1 MLNQISRRRVLQ
13 ALSLTMAGS
22 PWLSA
27 LADLQGDH
35 NSPKFS
41 YKARIIKTGEIVD
54 IDNDDVG
61 QLIFEGQAKIVEDK
75 SSIVEKFE
83 YFSSLSAPRFMKFEN
98 VMKSITPEIEAHF
111 DYFICVNT
119 AVADSSPTNFVPA
132 QFMSVI
138 GRSRKGQNIFERN
151 SSQEIIGITAEAQK
165 FQTDFFETYLENALK
180 QSAEYA
186 RRNDIDLNYKN
197 DQLPYALPVS
207 TGLAGSGSILTISG
221 AFQIHFAKTRD
232 HKQSTIGSPMSH
244 AMYIYYR
251 YSSGGRWSGIAVHG
265 TPPSNWKKL
274 GASRASHGCV
284 RTLPYVAKALR
295 SAFFESSSFLSP
307 NLPEFDANSALPK
320 LTGKNIS
327 ERRPKAVIV
336 LFEGYQRPNIHLG

>member
-1 MLNQISRRRVLQ
+1 MLNPLSRRRVLQ

-27 LADLQGDH
+27 LAEMQSDH
-35 NSPKFS
+35 NNTKLS
-41 YKARIIKTGEIVD
+41 YKAQIIETGEIVD

-61 QLIFEGQAKIVEDK
+61 QLILEGKAQIVEDK
-75 SSIVEKFE
+75 SSVVEKLE
-83 YFSSLSAPRFMKFEN
+83 YFSSLAIPRFMKFEN

-119 AVADSSPTNFVPA
+119 TKADSSPTNFVPA

-138 GRSRKGQNIFERN
+138 GRQRKGQSIFERN
-151 SSQEIIGITAEAQK
+151 SSQEIVGITNNAQK
-165 FQTDFFETYLENALK
+165 FQSDFFATHLEEPLK
-180 QSAEYA
+180 QSSEYA
-186 RRNDIDLNYKN
+186 RRNDIDLNFQN

-207 TGLAGSGSILTISG
+207 SGLTGSGSILTISG
-221 AFQIHFAKTRD
+221 AFQIHFAKTRA
-232 HKQSTIGSPMSH
+232 HQQNTIGSPMSH

-251 YSSGGRWSGIAVHG
+251 YASGGRWSGIAVHG
-265 TPPSNWKKL
+265 TPPGNWKKL
-274 GASRASHGCV
+274 GVSRASHGCV

-295 SAFFESSSFLSP
+295 RAFVESSSFLSA

-327 ERRPKAVIV
+327 ESRPKAVIV
-336 LFEGYQRPNIHLG
+336 LFDGYQRPTIHLG